1 MQNNLD
7 DAHTQSSES
16 AITTAMHDGEML
28 NLVAIEMHLGDPH
41 EMPQNIIQRECG
53 LPGLTFKQSF
63 IWRSAI

>member
-28 NLVAIEMHLGDPH
+28 NLVAIEMHLGPH
-41 EMPQNIIQRECG
+41 EMPQNIIQGECG
-53 LPGLTFKQSF
+53 LPGFTFMQSF
-63 IWRSAI
+63 I